1 MAHWLDSS
9 SSSALLNDD
18 LTEIG
23 IGVSFDEATT
33 TYFYIVFVARP
44 R

>member
-1 MAHWLDSS
+1 
-9 SSSALLNDD
+9 